1 MKRVIAL
8 ALMLLGAAPALGDE
22 FVCTG
27 DLIYNPYN
35 NAFMVQDAK
44 GPFRS
49 MIRITKVDTATG
61 RYTQHWFNTPD
72 AVLAE
77 GTLTVVSEGSV
88 EEIRDFV
95 GVDVESGLLL
105 RVSLASKINQFM
117 RVDPEGAVQI
127 GGCVKAG
134 G

>member
-1 MKRVIAL
+1 M
-8 ALMLLGAAPALGDE
+8 
-22 FVCTG
+22 
-27 DLIYNPYN
+27 
-35 NAFMVQDAK
+35 
-44 GPFRS
+44 
-49 MIRITKVDTATG
+49 
-61 RYTQHWFNTPD
+61 
-72 AVLAE
+72 LAE